1 MFSEFLVA
9 YYRIKRYFL
18 DHRVAERPQFER
30 LRERFYRQLWEDAAA
45 EIGAKLEEFGY
56 GYYKISRDAAYTFVQ
71 EAKVMLDDHL
81 SLRMAGNKP
90 LVHRI
95 LAERNYPVQDYLEYR
110 LHSLG
115 KALEFIRKTG
125 GPCVVKP
132 AAATGAGNGIT
143 TKIRTLS
150 QLRKASWWAATF
162 SERLLIEKEIAGSSY
177 RLLYLNGRF
186 IDAVRRDP
194 PVVVGGG
201 KRSLKELMQSENRK
215 RLQAPEII
223 ALSPLEIDY
232 ECKLCLQQQGYSLGY
247 RPGAGEKIALKTV
260 VNQNTAAENESVRQ
274 VVHPSTIKI
283 GAEIADL
290 FKLKLV
296 GVDLITPDITRPL
309 AEVGGV
315 INEINTNPGLHHH
328 YLIKNKSENAGVAGA
343 ILEYILSRHHHQGF

>member
-1 MFSEFLVA
+1 MKILFNEFLVA

-30 LRERFYRQLWEDAAA
+30 LRERFYRQLWEEAAA
-45 EIGAKLEEFGY
+45 EIGAKLEDFGY

-95 LAERNYPVQDYLEYR
+95 LSERNYPVQDYLEYR
-110 LHSLG
+110 LPSLA
-115 KALEFIRKTG
+115 KALEFLRKTG

-150 QLRKASWWAATF
+150 QLRKASLWAATF

-177 RLLYLNGRF
+177 RLLYLNGKF
-186 IDAVRRDP
+186 LDAVRRDP
-194 PVVVGGG
+194 PVVVGDG
-201 KRSLKELMQSENRK
+201 KRSLKALVQLENRK
-215 RLQAPEII
+215 RLQGPEIL

-232 ECKLCLQQQGYSLGY
+232 ECKLCLQQQGYSPGY

-260 VNQNTAAENESVRQ
+260 VNQNSATENESVRQ
-274 VVHPSTIKI
+274 VVHPGTIKI

-309 AEVGGV
+309 SEVGGV

-328 YLIKNKSENAGVAGA
+328 YLIKNKSENAGVAGR
-343 ILEYILSRHHHQGF
+343 ILEYILSRS